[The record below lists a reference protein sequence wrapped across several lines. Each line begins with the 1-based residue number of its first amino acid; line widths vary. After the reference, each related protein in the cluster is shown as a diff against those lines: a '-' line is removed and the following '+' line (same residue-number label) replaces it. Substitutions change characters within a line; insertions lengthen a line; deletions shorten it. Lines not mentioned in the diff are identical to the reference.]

1 MWQCKTST
9 LENYLVRVS
18 LYLLYTWGATE
29 LQFMKFHKPHCKY
42 WLTSQVIWYTCYNEF
57 SKWIILFREHF
68 YNSVLHHS
76 SIPYG
81 IMVQTGEQGYFNAFI
96 LYALQRHVEQQWWV
110 GWKSLLMDQPLLMI
124 KPSSMGWRHPVWT
137 EISMLASPANKMS
150 QELYS
155 LPHHWEN
162 QRG

>member
-1 MWQCKTST
+1 M
-9 LENYLVRVS
+9 RVS

-124 KPSSMGWRHPVWT
+124 KPSSLGWRHPVWT
-137 EISMLASPANKMS
+137 EIIVCLLHQQTRCPKNYIVCHIIGKT
-150 QELYS
+150 E
-155 LPHHWEN
+155 EDKT
-162 QRG
+162 RIRTV